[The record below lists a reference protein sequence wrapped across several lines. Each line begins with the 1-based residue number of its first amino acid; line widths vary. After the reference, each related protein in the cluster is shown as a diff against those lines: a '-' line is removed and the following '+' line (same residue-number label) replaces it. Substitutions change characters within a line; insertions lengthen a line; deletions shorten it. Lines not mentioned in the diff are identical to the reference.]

1 MQAKRSNPLGNT
13 TMNTHSFTFEAI
25 GTHWQIDINANIS
38 SQEQKE
44 LLQKITNRIE
54 IFDQTYSRFRKDSL
68 VTKVVAQPGTHLFPA
83 DAPPLFT
90 IYQNLYKATGGAF
103 TPLIGKTI
111 SEAGYDSNY
120 SFKQQPLSAPL
131 PLQSI
136 TFKGRKITTTRPL
149 LIDVGAAGKGYLID
163 LIGELL
169 AKEKFHDFCIDA
181 GGDILQSDT
190 SNNQIRVGLEHPE
203 HADQVIGVVNIANK
217 SICGSAG
224 NRRKWGDF
232 HHIINANT
240 LASPTDI
247 IATWVVTDTAL
258 VADAIATCLF
268 FTPAEELLPYYQFEY
283 LSMYADHTVKKSSH
297 FPGKLFYN

>member
-1 MQAKRSNPLGNT
+1 MENNT
-13 TMNTHSFTFEAI
+13 QHSFPFEAI
-25 GTHWQIDINANIS
+25 GTHWQIDLTAHLS
-38 SQEQKE
+38 EQEQKE

-54 IFDQTYSRFRKDSL
+54 KFDQTYSRFRKDSL
-68 VTKVVAQPGTHLFPA
+68 VTQIATKQGDYLFPT

-90 IYQNLYKATGGAF
+90 IYQNLYKATDGAF

-111 SEAGYDSNY
+111 SEAGYDANY
-120 SFKQQPLSAPL
+120 SFNQQSLTAPQ

-136 TFKGRKITTTRPL
+136 TFKGRKITTKEPL

-163 LIGELL
+163 IIGELL
-169 AKEKFHDFCIDA
+169 KNERIHDFCIDA

-190 SNNQIRVGLEHPE
+190 SNHQIRVGLEHPE
-203 HADQVIGVVNIANK
+203 HPDQVIGVATITNQ

-224 NRRKWGDF
+224 NRRKWGEF

-240 LASPTDI
+240 LTSPTDI
-247 IATWVVTDTAL
+247 LATWVIADSAL

-268 FTPAEELLPYYQFEY
+268 FTPAEKLLPHYQFKY
-283 LSMYADHTVKKSSH
+283 LTMFADQTIKKSQD
-297 FPGKLFYN
+297 FPGELFYN